1 MFKFNEGEMTMM
13 RITEAAREIGV
24 SATTLRRWTRRGLVP
39 SLKSPGNQRYFTDD
53 QIREIRRAMAT
64 RART

>member
-1 MFKFNEGEMTMM
+1 MI
-13 RITEAAREIGV
+13 RITAAASEIGV

-53 QIREIRRAMAT
+53 QIREIKRAMAT
-64 RART
+64 RARA